1 MDDYSFEH
9 FVEHVA
15 CIVEFTITKQR
26 GSKNWASLQFNH
38 TYSASIPTQ
47 VEDLAY
53 NNTKRINRNNQSN
66 KHDNQTLNNQK
77 QTKEEKR
84 ARTWN

>member
-1 MDDYSFEH
+1 MDEYSFEH

-15 CIVEFTITKQR
+15 CIVEFTITKRR
-26 GSKNWASLQFNH
+26 GSNNWASLQFNH

-53 NNTKRINRNNQSN
+53 NHTKRNNRNIQP
-66 KHDNQTLNNQK
+66 KRHDN
-77 QTKEEKR
+77 
-84 ARTWN
+84 

>member
-15 CIVEFTITKQR
+15 RRVEFTITKQR
-26 GSKNWASLQFNH
+26 GSKNWASFLQFNH
-38 TYSASIPTQ
+38 TYPASIPTQ

-53 NNTKRINRNNQSN
+53 NHTKRNNRNIQP
-66 KHDNQTLNNQK
+66 KCHDN
-77 QTKEEKR
+77 
-84 ARTWN
+84 